1 MIFGNCLHPRGEN
14 RTTFVIMAK
23 DDTKSN
29 HRLNR

>member
-1 MIFGNCLHPRGEN
+1 MILGNSLSFRVEN
-14 RTTFVIMAK
+14 WTTFDTMSK